1 MLYGSGVYHNTIES
15 VTMKEKQ
22 RRHLSQFDPEKLDL
36 SSLSADEL
44 VKVISGIEALT
55 LKQKFEALEV
65 LAEKAPQGDGT
76 LNLITDIISELQK
89 PDDYSSDPKD
99 VAEAKENAKQGA
111 LEPLETLM
119 KNPDGF
125 GPDGIRAVIK
135 LAAEFYRMVDHF
147 SVVASQIAD
156 AKSNPF

>member
-1 MLYGSGVYHNTIES
+1 MPKRLH
-15 VTMKEKQ
+15 
-22 RRHLSQFDPEKLDL
+22 R
-36 SSLSADEL
+36 
-44 VKVISGIEALT
+44 
-55 LKQKFEALEV
+55 
-65 LAEKAPQGDGT
+65 GDGT

-111 LEPLETLM
+111 LGPLETLM

-135 LAAEFYRMVDHF
+135 LAAGFYRMVDHF

>member
-1 MLYGSGVYHNTIES
+1 
-15 VTMKEKQ
+15 MKEKQ
-22 RRHLSQFDPEKLDL
+22 RRHLSQFNPEKLDL

-44 VKVISGIEALT
+44 VKVITGIEAPT

-99 VAEAKENAKQGA
+99 VAEGKETAKQGA
-111 LEPLETLM
+111 LGPLETLV

-125 GPDGIRAVIK
+125 GPEDIRALIEV
-135 LAAEFYRMVDHF
+135 AAGFYRMVDHL
-147 SVVASQIAD
+147 SVLASQTEAL
-156 AKSNPF
+156 KSNPF

>member
-1 MLYGSGVYHNTIES
+1 MLYRRVVSHNTSES

-22 RRHLSQFDPEKLDL
+22 GRRLSQFDPEKSDL
-36 SSLSADEL
+36 SSLNADEL
-44 VKVISGIEALT
+44 VKVITGIEAPT

-65 LAEKAPQGDGT
+65 LAEKVPQGDGT

-99 VAEAKENAKQGA
+99 VAEAKERAKQGA
-111 LEPLETLM
+111 LGPLETLM
-119 KNPDGF
+119 KKPVSF

-135 LAAEFYRMVDHF
+135 LAAGFYRMVDHF
-147 SVVASQIAD
+147 SVVTSQIAD

>member
-1 MLYGSGVYHNTIES
+1 M
-15 VTMKEKQ
+15 
-22 RRHLSQFDPEKLDL
+22 DL
-36 SSLSADEL
+36 SSFSADEL
-44 VKVISGIEALT
+44 VKVINGIEAPT

-76 LNLITDIISELQK
+76 LNEITDITSNLQK

-111 LEPLETLM
+111 LGPLETLM
-119 KNPDGF
+119 KNPNDF

-135 LAAEFYRMVDHF
+135 LAAGFYRMVDHF
-147 SVVASQIAD
+147 SVVGSQIAD

>member
-1 MLYGSGVYHNTIES
+1 MVYRRRVPYDNNES
-15 VTMKEKQ
+15 LAMAEEQ
-22 RRHLSQFDPEKLDL
+22 RRHRGQFDPEKFTL
-36 SSLSADEL
+36 SSFNADEL
-44 VKVISGIEALT
+44 VKVITGIEAPT

-76 LNLITDIISELQK
+76 FILITDIISELQK
-89 PDDYSSDPKD
+89 SDDYSSDPKD

-111 LEPLETLM
+111 LGPLETLM

-135 LAAEFYRMVDHF
+135 LAAGFYRMVDHF

>member
-1 MLYGSGVYHNTIES
+1 MT
-15 VTMKEKQ
+15 EKKKQ
-22 RRHLSQFDPEKLDL
+22 YLSSFDPEKLDL
-36 SSLSADEL
+36 SSFSANEL
-44 VKVISGIEALT
+44 VKVITGIEAPT
-55 LKQKFEALEV
+55 IKQKFEALEV

-89 PDDYSSDPKD
+89 PDDYSSDSKD

-111 LEPLETLM
+111 LGPLEILM

-125 GPDGIRAVIK
+125 GPEGIIAVIK
-135 LAAEFYRMVDHF
+135 LAAGFYRMVDHF
-147 SVVASQIAD
+147 SVLSSQIAD

>member
-1 MLYGSGVYHNTIES
+1 MLYGRGGSYNTSES

-44 VKVISGIEALT
+44 VKVITGIEAPT

-99 VAEAKENAKQGA
+99 VAEGKETAKKGA
-111 LEPLETLM
+111 LGPLETLV

-125 GPDGIRAVIK
+125 GPEGIRALIEV
-135 LAAEFYRMVDHF
+135 AAGFYRMVDHL
-147 SVVASQIAD
+147 SVLASQTEAL
-156 AKSNPF
+156 KSNPF